1 MSDEATPQA
10 PPEQTLLDVVP
21 PKREKWY
28 TPLTRVTPLS
38 RVLAAVLFVVLP
50 FVGFW
55 LGKVA
60 THESYSEQS
69 VVSGNDTQAFNS
81 ESIDQTTKEVYGV
94 KVSEQVIVISK
105 SDGTLVKEITPR
117 DVPPQSTGTSKGGP
131 GTLDNPERTYEF
143 RPLNVE
149 QESIIDSSRGRVYF
163 RVTNTENIAPMSL
176 KDMLYVYDITSGT
189 TSLVIPPVFQLNIL
203 ATGIAPDLRYVAY
216 TEYHS
221 VTVYDLVTARQ
232 VTSIDE
238 PDTLGDDT
246 GMQVKIKGWPNSSTL
261 EYEIY
266 HITPIVNTGYKK
278 LVSEDSVFTLADT
291 KRIDVTTL
299 NSPGTTNV
307 GDMEQSLQY
316 EEYSGTFSTELIVD
330 GERYQVALVADNL
343 VTEQADRSF
352 CGYDKGVLTKTGTF
366 RLVSRKD
373 GREVGSIA
381 LDNARLFADGQM
393 HDGIRLIEEP
403 KIGAKLIGIYQ
414 YESCNTESLTLYLL
428 ARNGDL
434 TPVPFVQEKD
444 GSAVYEIGTSHEGIE
459 HVPEGLRACTYSNA
473 TFTTFCSTYN
483 FTGSAMQRTHY
494 DIYSETNM
502 SDTSS
507 GRP

>member
-1 MSDEATPQA
+1 MEG
-10 PPEQTLLDVVP
+10 EELQTIQTETLPHTD
-21 PKREKWY
+21 KWY

-38 RVLAAVLFVVLP
+38 KYFAMALFVVLP
-50 FVGFW
+50 FVGFC
-55 LGKVA
+55 LGNV
-60 THESYSEQS
+60 TMRESYSEQS

-81 ESIDQTTKEVYGV
+81 ESADQTAKEVYKV
-94 KVSEQVIVISK
+94 SVSEQMIVVSK

-238 PDTLGDDT
+238 PDTFGDDT

-278 LVSEDSVFTLADT
+278 LVSDDSVFTLADT
-291 KRIDVTTL
+291 KRINVTTL
-299 NSPGTTNV
+299 NTTSTFESSENRNSTSVATPTPISSTASNIFTYDSEPGGRV
-307 GDMEQSLQY
+307 GEMVLVKLERIPNELRPEGPGYVKAEFTGVITVTGRLSAPTGNPYDGGMGP
-316 EEYSGTFSTELIVD
+316 EYSVATLNQDSLSRLPYFESDTRSVWFGVNNPEIMKESTV
-330 GERYQVALVADNL
+330 
-343 VTEQADRSF
+343 
-352 CGYDKGVLTKTGTF
+352 K
-366 RLVSRKD
+366 
-373 GREVGSIA
+373 
-381 LDNARLFADGQM
+381 
-393 HDGIRLIEEP
+393 
-403 KIGAKLIGIYQ
+403 
-414 YESCNTESLTLYLL
+414 
-428 ARNGDL
+428 NGDL
-434 TPVPFVQEKD
+434 VEVTIKKYQYVFYPAGVWNSAELIAIKKVQ
-444 GSAVYEIGTSHEGIE
+444 
-459 HVPEGLRACTYSNA
+459 
-473 TFTTFCSTYN
+473 
-483 FTGSAMQRTHY
+483 
-494 DIYSETNM
+494 
-502 SDTSS
+502 
-507 GRP
+507 